1 MQKKYEVKLT
11 EAERLRVFNTV
22 DAKGT
27 PKTIRKRCN
36 ILLLA
41 DVSMGK
47 PLTQEEMAARC
58 GVSDVCVYQTAKDY
72 FLNGLDYVLRRRE
85 HERPPK
91 TRIVNGEDEAR
102 IIALACGEPPE
113 GFSRWTV
120 RLLTNRIV
128 ELDIVPSIGRETVR
142 TTLKQ
147 PTLSLTCRS
156 SGAFPKAVT
165 ANLWHTWRIS
175 LKYMPYRMIRSSL

>member
-1 MQKKYEVKLT
+1 MKQKYIVELNKEDRAKLFKT
-11 EAERLRVFNTV
+11 A
-22 DAKGT
+22 DAQAT

-41 DVSMGK
+41 DASVGK
-47 PLTQEEMAARC
+47 PISQAEIATRC

-72 FLNGLDYVLRRRE
+72 CCNGLSYVLRRRV
-85 HERPPK
+85 HEEPPRK
-91 TRIVNGEDEAR
+91 PVVSGEDEAK

-128 ELDIVPSIGRETVR
+128 ELEIVASIGRETVR
-142 TTLKQ
+142 ATLKKHS
-147 PTLSLTCRS
+147 LSLT
-156 SGAFPKAVT
+156 
-165 ANLWHTWRIS
+165 
-175 LKYMPYRMIRSSL
+175 